1 MDKQKILDFLKNN
14 AFALACGVV
23 AVLAVVAP
31 FYPFGGM
38 ILALTDKANQE
49 ATQYGTLS
57 SYQRQRH
64 QPQIDPTKTTPVDL
78 TGFPTREQVEA
89 GKAAV
94 AKLATESQAA
104 MDVLESL
111 NDLKVHPPLV
121 ADALPT
127 PVSDTPKF
135 IFADVYKRVLSLD
148 PSESGLGS
156 PAVLP
161 PVQADE
167 NASVPLAVDDRL
179 AAEHAL
185 NLCND
190 VLRAATPPDQKL
202 IDARRTWLKVNR
214 FNPMLITD
222 ATGVA
227 VNAAEVAQKEAD
239 ADKAVPDDLAKELA
253 IKKRVYLDKDA
264 FAVNANLQQVSNPQ
278 LADIWFAQL
287 SLWVQT
293 DVAKAVAEMDA
304 NAHGVAESPLKRI
317 LRLDL
322 RPVPM
327 YQFAGAAQGAAG
339 TGPSPAK
346 ETDPIPPTYAIS
358 STGHTSNGMY
368 DVVPFR
374 LTVDLEADHVNQF
387 IATLTHNKLI
397 YVDNQDALF
406 SIDPATLQPLGYLYG
421 STPVVRL
428 VLSGEELFLRK
439 WTVPLMPQRIQILL
453 GIIPPP
459 PGSTITPLGGP
470 PMLPGGMNPGDPNA
484 GN

>member
-14 AFALACGVV
+14 AFALACGVI

-38 ILALTDKANQE
+38 VQALTDKATQE
-49 ATQYGTLS
+49 ATQYQTLS
-57 SYQRQRH
+57 SYQRARH
-64 QPQIDPTKTTPVDL
+64 QPQVDPTKTTPVDL
-78 TGFPTREQVEA
+78 VGFPTREQVEA

-104 MDVLESL
+104 MDVLEAL

-121 ADALPT
+121 AEALPS
-127 PVSDTPKF
+127 PLSDTPKF

-148 PSESGLGS
+148 PTESGLGS
-156 PAVLP
+156 PAIPP

-167 NASVPLAVDDRL
+167 NASVPMPVDDRL

-190 VLRAATPPDQKL
+190 VLRAATPPDPKL
-202 IDARRTWLKVNR
+202 IDARRAWLKVNR
-214 FNPMLITD
+214 FDPQLISANGTY
-222 ATGVA
+222 
-227 VNAAEVAQKEAD
+227 VNAAEIGQKEAE
-239 ADKAVPDDLAKELA
+239 AEKAIPDDLAKELA
-253 IKKRVYLDKDA
+253 VKKRVYLDKDA
-264 FAVNANLQQVSNPQ
+264 FAVNANLLSTSNPQ

-287 SLWVQT
+287 ALWVQT
-293 DVAKAVAEMDA
+293 DVAKAIADMNGD
-304 NAHGVAESPLKRI
+304 AHGVAESPVKRI

-339 TGPSPAK
+339 TGPSAAK

-374 LTVDLEADHVNQF
+374 LTVDIEADHVNQF
-387 IATLTHNKLI
+387 IAGLTHDKLI
-397 YVDNQDALF
+397 YIDNQDALF
-406 SIDPATLQPLGYLYG
+406 SIDPASLAPLGYLYG
-421 STPVVRL
+421 SKPVVRL

-439 WTVPLMPQRIQILL
+439 WTVTLMPDRIKILL

-459 PGSTITPLGGP
+459 PGSTIAPLGGP
-470 PMLPGGMNPGDPNA
+470 PTPLGGNPGDPNA